1 MEFHA
6 LTGLIEAQQSD
17 TLVVSLFQGEDKLDQ
32 TVKRID
38 ELLSGAISEMIASSD
53 ITGKLGEVSQL
64 YPRGVLIPRRVLVVG
79 LGKKAEFGA
88 EVVRK
93 SASAALKRAR
103 DLNARNVAFGC
114 SEQGIAILG
123 LREYIQAA
131 VEGIRLGQYRFQMF
145 HTVDD
150 SEKDIERVLFTA
162 EDQPSLQDLE
172 TGITIADAVSD
183 GVCLA
188 RDLVNMPAN
197 YATPLRIAEAAR
209 SIADTLSLSIMV
221 GDREWAAQQKMGAF
235 LGVSQGAKEPAQFIV
250 LEYNGAQADLETVVL
265 VGKGITF
272 DSGGISIKPSE
283 KMEDMKSDMGGAA
296 AVLGTMKAVAELK
309 LPLHVV
315 GIMPCTD
322 NMPDGGAFHPGDI
335 LTASNGKTIE
345 IISTDAEGR
354 LILSDALVYAQRYSP
369 KYVVDLA
376 TLTGACVI
384 ALGDG
389 VAAGLF
395 SNDQALSDKL
405 VASGQATH
413 ERLWPMP
420 LWDDYRL
427 AIKSNVADMKNTGGR
442 YGGVGTSA
450 IFLKEFINYSWAH
463 LDIAGM
469 ALSAKENGYI
479 PAGGT
484 GYGVRLLTDFLL
496 KL

>member
-1 MEFHA
+1 MKFHA
-6 LTGLIEAQQSD
+6 LTGLIEEQKSD
-17 TLVVSLFQGEDKLDQ
+17 TLVISLFQGEDELGP

-38 ELLSGAISEMIASSD
+38 EQLSGAISEMIASGD
-53 ITGKLGEVSQL
+53 ITGKPGEVSQL
-64 YPRGVLIPRRVLVVG
+64 YPRGVLTPTRILVVG
-79 LGKKAEFGA
+79 MGKKAEFGA

-103 DLNARNVAFGC
+103 DLNSRNVAFGC

-123 LREYIQAA
+123 LKGYVQAV
-131 VEGIRLGQYRFQMF
+131 VEGIRLGLYRFQMF
-145 HTVDD
+145 HTVNDG
-150 SEKDIERVLFTA
+150 EKDIESVFFTV
-162 EDQPSLQDLE
+162 EDPSSLQDLE
-172 TGITIADAVSD
+172 TGITIGDAVSD
-183 GVCLA
+183 GTCLA

-197 YATPLRIAEAAR
+197 YATPLRIAEVAH
-209 SIADTLSLSIMV
+209 SIAESLSLSILV

-235 LGVSQGAKEPAQFIV
+235 LGVSQGAQTPAQFII
-250 LEYNGAQADLETVVL
+250 LDYNTSRSDLDTIVL

-283 KMEDMKSDMGGAA
+283 KMEEMKSDMGGAA

-309 LPLHVV
+309 LPLHVI

-369 KYVVDLA
+369 KFVVDLA

-395 SNDQALSDKL
+395 SNDQALTDKL

-420 LWDDYRL
+420 LWDDYRVT
-427 AIKSNVADMKNTGGR
+427 IKSNVADMKNTGGR

-450 IFLKEFINYSWAH
+450 IFLKEFTNYSWAH